1 VNIFPPLGHVPVEVD
16 PWDDAKWAI
25 GAATLVLRASFG
37 APLDSDKGDSVRARL
52 EAVATATEVVA

>member
-1 VNIFPPLGHVPVEVD
+1 VPVEVE

-37 APLDSDKGDSVRARL
+37 APLDDHQSDFVRARL
-52 EAVATATEVVA
+52 EAVAPSAEVVA